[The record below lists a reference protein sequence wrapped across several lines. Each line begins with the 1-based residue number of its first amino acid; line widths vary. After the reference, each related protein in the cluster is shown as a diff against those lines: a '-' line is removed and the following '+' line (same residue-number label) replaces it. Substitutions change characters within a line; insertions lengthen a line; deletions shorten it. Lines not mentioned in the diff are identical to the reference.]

1 VACVGF
7 ERDRL
12 GVAAYA
18 QEKKPTL
25 RFINEARV
33 GGVVELEGYFWV
45 IISNSSEVLTLC
57 DGYEVLRIGHK
68 ASRIEGL
75 KRIR

>member
-1 VACVGF
+1 MTVEAVKALVA
-7 ERDRL
+7 
-12 GVAAYA
+12 
-18 QEKKPTL
+18 
-25 RFINEARV
+25 

-68 ASRIEGL
+68 APRVEGL